1 MKNDKSFNLQLYS
14 GDKEHKQKKKKEKR
28 IQESLFAALCFFSVQ
43 KSKHLPGK
51 SWMYQGADHIHSV
64 WKLC

>member
-1 MKNDKSFNLQLYS
+1 MKNDKSFNSQLYS
-14 GDKEHKQKKKKEKR
+14 GDKEHKQKKKRKKDTR
-28 IQESLFAALCFFSVQ
+28 VIICSFVFINVQEQ
-43 KSKHLPGK
+43 KHLPGK